1 MTTKLLIL
9 EGLDGTGKTTVASY
23 LIQKFSNGNFPI
35 HYVYFQKQISEDMT
49 YDYFLELLDVIKYL
63 NGLVIMDRSIIST
76 YAYSLTGTT
85 SSLREFEFARD
96 YDPLIIFFTKVY
108 DQSKLPDPNQK
119 PFIEERYDRALGF
132 VSGYLG
138 FHYITTSA
146 EVFIRKIKTLEDLQ
160 YLLKEHSLP
169 F

>member
-1 MTTKLLIL
+1 MDTRLLIL

-23 LIQKFSNGNFPI
+23 LIQRFSSGNFPI
-35 HYVYFQKQISEDMT
+35 HYVYFQKLSSEDLT
-49 YDYFLELLDVIKYL
+49 YDHFLELLDVIKHL

-76 YAYSLTGTT
+76 YAYSLTSTT

-96 YDPLIIFFTKVY
+96 YDPLIVFLTKVY
-108 DQSKLPDPNQK
+108 DTSKLPDQNQR

-132 VSGYLG
+132 ISGYLG

-146 EVFIRKIKTLEDLQ
+146 ETFMRKIKTLEDLQ

>member
-1 MTTKLLIL
+1 MTTKLMIL

-23 LIQKFSNGNFPI
+23 LIQKFSTGNFPI
-35 HYVYFQKQISEDMT
+35 HYIYFQKQVTEELT
-49 YDYFLELLDVIKYL
+49 YDYFVELLDLIRHL

-76 YAYSLTGTT
+76 YAYSMIDTT
-85 SSLREFEFARD
+85 SYLRVFELARE
-96 YDPLIIFFTKVY
+96 YNPLIIFFTKVY
-108 DQSKLPDPNQK
+108 DQTKLPDQNQL

-138 FHYITTSA
+138 FPYITTNA
-146 EVFIRKIKTLEDLQ
+146 EIFMKKIKTLEDLQ